1 MSASPG
7 WTWQM
12 PNMSEDGWILQKQD
26 QIGLERFARW
36 SDEYK
41 CFLSNNTKGKLCKS
55 PSDHLVWREVRFDW
69 FQNIQGLM
77 SPVMIF
83 RHICL
88 DIEVKY
94 RFLER
99 TDGRVQGRTWGPSG
113 AKIQTWKKKL
123 KYFLYILYLSK
134 KEKKM
139 GYHSLKVQHLRHCE
153 MPSPRKMSR
162 VSQIAKVS
170 FRYHPLINLFNK
182 FWGISKLL
190 YLRYS
195 LN

>member
-134 KEKKM
+134 KEKKWVIIPWRCNTC
-139 GYHSLKVQHLRHCE
+139 GAVKCLHGGRCQESLR
-153 MPSPRKMSR
+153 SPR
-162 VSQIAKVS
+162 
-170 FRYHPLINLFNK
+170 FPLDITH
-182 FWGISKLL
+182 LL
-190 YLRYS
+190 IYLTNSGEFLSSYI
-195 LN
+195 